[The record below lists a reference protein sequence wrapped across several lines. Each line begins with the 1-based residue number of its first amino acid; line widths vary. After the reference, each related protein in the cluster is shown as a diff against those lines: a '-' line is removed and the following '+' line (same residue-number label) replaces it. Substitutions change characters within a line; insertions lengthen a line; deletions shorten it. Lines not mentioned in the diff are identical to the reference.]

1 MALGFKS
8 ESMALG
14 PEGDVGEAPSVGSA
28 LNGNT
33 GARCGLPGTSLAQPA
48 SRYRRGIQLSGG
60 GWCILQRR
68 GFPVVG
74 RTRTLMVDKK
84 PQNNATG
91 ARNSQMSIC
100 GYLGEALPKLF

>member
-14 PEGDVGEAPSVGSA
+14 PEGAAGEAPSVGSA

-60 GWCILQRR
+60 GWGILQRR
-68 GFPVVG
+68 GFQAVG
-74 RTRTLMVDKK
+74 RTRTRTLDEK
-84 PQNNATG
+84 PQNNVTG
-91 ARNSQMSIC
+91 ARNSQKSI
-100 GYLGEALPKLF
+100 YAI

>member
-1 MALGFKS
+1 MAP
-8 ESMALG
+8 G
-14 PEGDVGEAPSVGSA
+14 PEGAAGEAPSVGSA

-68 GFPVVG
+68 GFQAVG
-74 RTRTLMVDKK
+74 GTRTRMVDEK

-100 GYLGEALPKLF
+100 GYLGEALPKLS